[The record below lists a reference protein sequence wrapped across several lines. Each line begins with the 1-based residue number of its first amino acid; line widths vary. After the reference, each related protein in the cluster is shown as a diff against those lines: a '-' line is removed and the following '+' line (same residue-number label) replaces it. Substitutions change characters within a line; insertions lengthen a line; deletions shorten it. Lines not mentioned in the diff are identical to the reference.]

1 MGEKG
6 TYHFQIPVI
15 SCHFSWLQSWK
26 SKCNQEK
33 LCIGCLQD
41 TLFCCCY
48 VYFIF
53 IEKKKKLCSMVMTC
67 CGEHIGVKS
76 HLNIEEII
84 LYLKKDWVQGLRGH
98 CRWEMPSKPDL
109 SSLVWLST
117 EETGK
122 GLFLGGRNPL
132 PSGCCGSTPS
142 GLGAP
147 GSPAG

>member
-1 MGEKG
+1 MLMVGLYRFTRRLLKSFLEFPEIKKHIGGTQAIPGGRQIKQTSKNCMGEKG

-84 LYLKKDWVQGLRGH
+84 LYLKKEIH
-98 CRWEMPSKPDL
+98 TSK
-109 SSLVWLST
+109 T
-117 EETGK
+117 IK
-122 GLFLGGRNPL
+122 I
-132 PSGCCGSTPS
+132 
-142 GLGAP
+142 
-147 GSPAG
+147 